1 MKFTKEEAG
10 KKIAAKLSK
19 SVENINAW
27 DRTIKENVETLWSI
41 LGENNEIELDDFAD
55 KALPLFNTTA
65 GFIRKTNADLAKS
78 YEAQIEE
85 LKKKNIVPPAPPTPP
100 TIDEEIKKRLEALE
114 QENNA
119 HKAREAAAEKRK
131 SISGKLQEK
140 GIKDDKWIQSVLG
153 IMQITADTDIDAEVD
168 RCLDL
173 YNSFKSS
180 FKPNATPNTPGGQED
195 TYVNETIAAAAKIAK
210 GSAL

>member
-65 GFIRKTNADLAKS
+65 GIIRKTNADLAKS

>member
-85 LKKKNIVPPAPPTPP
+85 LKKQNIVPPTPPTPP

-180 FKPNATPNTPGGQED
+180 FKPNATPNVPGGQED

>member
-55 KALPLFNTTA
+55 NALPLFNTTA

-153 IMQITADTDIDAEVD
+153 IMQITAETDTDAEVD

>member
-85 LKKKNIVPPAPPTPP
+85 LKKQNIVPPAPPTPP

-180 FKPNATPNTPGGQED
+180 FKPNATPNIPGGQED

>member
-85 LKKKNIVPPAPPTPP
+85 LKKQNIVPPTPPTPP

-140 GIKDDKWIQSVLG
+140 GIKDDKWIKSVLG

-180 FKPNATPNTPGGQED
+180 FKPNATPNIPGGQED